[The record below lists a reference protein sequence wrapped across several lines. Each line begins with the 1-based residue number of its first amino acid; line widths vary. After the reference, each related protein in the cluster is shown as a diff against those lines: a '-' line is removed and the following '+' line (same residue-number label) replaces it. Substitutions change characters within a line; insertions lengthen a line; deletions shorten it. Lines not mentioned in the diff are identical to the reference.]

1 MASRSERRDEL
12 RRDHPSANFVRI
24 QNPGFQGGKTA
35 DRVRAASADGGEAGH
50 AKVVSRQ
57 ERRGQE
63 RGVSADWLLS
73 ILSQ

>member
-12 RRDHPSANFVRI
+12 RRDPSANFVRI